1 MTTPSADTAPRS
13 EPFRA
18 PDADDP
24 TGRLGAY
31 MARTSTPLD
40 LLALLT
46 LWIVLVPPS
55 DFGSTHHGS
64 TFAATMRVA
73 LSVVYGIDLAIRAH
87 LARRHWHYIRTH
99 PLSLVVVV
107 FPPVRVIFSFRLVK
121 SVFLRGSLRR
131 FLLAATVLALN
142 FAIVV
147 DLYER
152 HAKGSNIHSLG
163 ESIWWAITTVTTVG
177 YGDYFPVTTGGKIAA
192 TLIMAIGILTI
203 AVITAQVA
211 SSFVDQAARTRA
223 GSNGAGADAEPAPA
237 PATESGPGADTP
249 DVSMADIA
257 RRLERIEVLLA
268 ARYGGPDATE

>member
-1 MTTPSADTAPRS
+1 MTTPSADT
-13 EPFRA
+13 EPIRA

-24 TGRLGAY
+24 AGRLASY
-31 MARTSTPLD
+31 LARTSTPLD
-40 LLALLT
+40 MLALLT

-55 DFGSTHHGS
+55 DFGSDHHAS
-64 TFAATMRVA
+64 TFAAIVRVS
-73 LSVVYGIDLAIRAH
+73 LSVVYGIDLAIRSR
-87 LARRHWHYIRTH
+87 LAQRHWHYIRTH
-99 PLSLVVVV
+99 PLSLVVVL

-121 SVFLRGSLRR
+121 SVFLRGSLGR
-131 FLLAATVLALN
+131 FLVAATVLALN

-177 YGDYFPVTTGGKIAA
+177 YGDYFPVTLGGKIAA

-223 GSNGAGADAEPAPA
+223 RSAAPEPEPE
-237 PATESGPGADTP
+237 PVATE
-249 DVSMADIA
+249 VSIADIA
-257 RRLERIEVLLA
+257 QRLERIEALLA
-268 ARYGGPDATE
+268 AQSAGPDSTARG

>member
-1 MTTPSADTAPRS
+1 M
-13 EPFRA
+13 
-18 PDADDP
+18 
-24 TGRLGAY
+24 
-31 MARTSTPLD
+31 
-40 LLALLT
+40 
-46 LWIVLVPPS
+46 
-55 DFGSTHHGS
+55 
-64 TFAATMRVA
+64 
-73 LSVVYGIDLAIRAH
+73 YGIDLAIRAH

-99 PLSLVVVV
+99 PLSLVVVA

-121 SVFLRGSLRR
+121 SVFLRGNLQR

-142 FAIVV
+142 FAIIV

-211 SSFVDQAARTRA
+211 SSFVDQAARSRSRSA
-223 GSNGAGADAEPAPA
+223 
-237 PATESGPGADTP
+237 TP
-249 DVSMADIA
+249 DPARAPEAAPVPSEVSMADIA
-257 RRLERIEVLLA
+257 RRLERIETLLA
-268 ARYGGPDATE
+268 ARYGSPDAGAP